1 MGCKNCEQVMSDDSM
16 FEGKISPFPLCLHKN
31 QLVNVK
37 SATVE
42 QKVGLTYTRAHTCSI
57 VCHKA

>member
-42 QKVGLTYTRAHTCSI
+42 QKSRSNIHTSTHMFNR
-57 VCHKA
+57 VS